1 MADKDSVNANRPS
14 IDPITGFC
22 AATKTF
28 HSIRP
33 TIPLPP
39 LSLPLSSGSYSLSL
53 LLSSSPLPSSPALID
68 STSGQTL
75 SYHDF
80 ILRVQSLS
88 SALKP
93 LLSRGQTAL
102 ILATPS
108 LHIPVLYFS
117 LLSLGVVVSPSNPAS
132 TPPEISRQIHISRPV
147 IAFATSASAPK
158 LPPSLPTI
166 LLDSPLFLSMIAP
179 RGASVA
185 VNPASDEPNQ
195 SDAAAILYSSG
206 TTGKIKGVV
215 LTHRNIISLLAGIYA
230 VRQERAPPAVVLV
243 TMPLFHMVGLFYCLK
258 AVSMRETVVMMERFE
273 VGKMVRAVD
282 EFQVTH
288 LSAAPPV
295 VLAMTKGDMV
305 DPYRLRSLKWV
316 LSGGAPLGKEVIE
329 RFKSRFPAV
338 QLGQGYGMTE
348 TTGPIFRPTS
358 PEETQHYGSV
368 GRLSAYMEVKIM
380 DPATGIALPPCK
392 QGELWVRGPTI
403 TRGYVGDEVA
413 TAAAFDSEGWLK
425 TGDLCYMDNDGFL
438 FVVDRLKEL
447 IKYKAYQVPPAEL
460 EHLLQSHP
468 EITEAAVIPYPDEEA
483 GQVPMAFVVRKP
495 QSTLDD
501 KQVMDFVTK
510 QVAPYKKIRRV
521 SFIDSIPKTAAGKI
535 LRKDLVKLATS
546 ASAPSKL

>member
-1 MADKDSVNANRPS
+1 MANTDSVNPNRPS
-14 IDPITGFC
+14 IDPTTGFC

-39 LSLPLSSGSYSLSL
+39 LSRPLSSASYSLS
-53 LLSSSPLPSSPALID
+53 LLSSSPLPSSPAFVN

-75 SYHDF
+75 SYDDF
-80 ILRVQSLS
+80 ILRTQSLS
-88 SALKP
+88 SVLKP

-102 ILATPS
+102 ILAPPS

-117 LLSLGVVVSPSNPAS
+117 LISIGVVVSPCNPAS
-132 TPPEISRQIHISRPV
+132 TPPEISCQIHLSRPV

-166 LLDSPLFLSMIAP
+166 LLDSPLFLFLIAP
-179 RGASVA
+179 RGASGA
-185 VNPASDEPNQ
+185 VNSTSDGLSQ

-215 LTHRNIISLLAGIYA
+215 LTHRNIISLVTGIYA
-230 VRQERAPPAVVLV
+230 GRQERAAPAVLLV
-243 TMPLFHMVGLFYCLK
+243 TAPLFHVIGFFYCFK
-258 AVSMRETVVMMERFE
+258 AVAMGETMVIKERFE
-273 VGKMVRAVD
+273 MGKMVRAVE
-282 EFQVTH
+282 EFKVTH
-288 LSAAPPV
+288 MSTAPPV
-295 VLAMTKGDMV
+295 LVAMTKVGAV
-305 DPYRLRSLKWV
+305 DPYRLRSLEW
-316 LSGGAPLGKEVIE
+316 LFSGGAPLSKELIQ
-329 RFKSRFPAV
+329 RFKARFPAI

-348 TTGPIFRPTS
+348 STGPVFRTNS
-358 PEETQHYGSV
+358 PEETRRYGSV
-368 GRLSAYMEVKIM
+368 GRLSAYTEAKIM
-380 DPATGIALPPCK
+380 DPVTGIALPPCK
-392 QGELWVRGPTI
+392 QGELWVRSPTV
-403 TRGYVGDEVA
+403 TRGYVGNEAA
-413 TAAAFDSEGWLK
+413 TAAALDPEGWLK
-425 TGDLCYMDNDGFL
+425 TGDLCYIDNDGFL
-438 FVVDRLKEL
+438 FVVDRLKDL

-468 EITEAAVIPYPDEEA
+468 DIAEVAVIPYPDEEA

-501 KQVMDFVTK
+501 KQVMDFVAK

-546 ASAPSKL
+546 VSAASKL